1 MTITG
6 PDSITLIL
14 FKIVGGVA
22 LLLWGTRMVKLGFTR
37 AYATS
42 LRQVIAKNTQNRF
55 TAFLSGLGVTAV
67 LQSSTATA
75 LVLASFASKGMIGTA
90 AGLAVMIGADVST
103 TLVAQVLTFDLSW
116 LMPAFLICGV
126 TLHHFYEHGGRNKH
140 LARALIGLGLIL
152 LSLST
157 IKQTAL
163 PLGQS
168 ETLPMI
174 LGPLEKEPMLALIV
188 AALLT
193 WLLHSSL
200 ASVLIISSLAG
211 SGIISLK
218 LGMLLVLGSNL
229 GGSIIPLAMTF
240 NMGIAARRITSGN
253 TIMRIT
259 TVLLMVPFVPLVS
272 ELLGDL
278 PSTTSREVVHF
289 HMFFNLVLAALF
301 LPVVPYLAILCEKM
315 NKESD
320 KAPDP
325 STPQYLNDA
334 DLNSPT
340 IALAA
345 AARET
350 LRMAEI
356 VEEMFIDLMR
366 ALKKDNEKLLEQI
379 HERDN
384 VVDALHNEIK
394 LYLTR
399 VNEEALD
406 PKESDRLLQIL
417 GFSTNLE
424 HIGDII
430 DNSLIDIV
438 KSKINKQHRFSEEG
452 FREITAFHQAI
463 LNNMKLAQTI
473 FISEDPKLAR
483 QLVEGKKTVR
493 EAEKKSTEQHIKR
506 LRSRLADTMST
517 SALHTDIIRDF
528 RRINSHITTV
538 AYSII
543 DTAEQ
548 YKDKR
553 RPETPEETPASA

>member
-1 MTITG
+1 
-6 PDSITLIL
+6 
-14 FKIVGGVA
+14 
-22 LLLWGTRMVKLGFTR
+22 MVKLGFTR

-42 LRQVIAKNTQNRF
+42 LRRVIAKNTKNRF
-55 TAFLSGLGVTAV
+55 YAFLSGLGVTAV

-75 LVLASFASKGMIGTA
+75 MVLASFASRGMIGTA

-116 LMPAFLICGV
+116 LMPAFLLCGV

-157 IKQTAL
+157 IKQSAL

-168 ETLPMI
+168 ETLPII
-174 LGPLEKEPMLALIV
+174 LGPLEKEPMLALLV
-188 AALLT
+188 AALFT
-193 WLLHSSL
+193 WMLHSSL

-211 SGIISLK
+211 SGLISLK
-218 LGMLLVLGSNL
+218 LGMLLVLGTNL
-229 GGSIIPLAMTF
+229 GGAVIPFAMTF
-240 NMGIAARRITSGN
+240 KMGAAARRITSGN
-253 TIMRIT
+253 MIMRIT
-259 TVLLMVPFVPLVS
+259 TVILMVPFIPLVS
-272 ELLGDL
+272 EWFGNL

-289 HMFFNLVLAALF
+289 HTFFNIVLALLF
-301 LPVVPYLAILCEKM
+301 MPLVPLLADFCEKI
-315 NKESD
+315 NKEAD
-320 KAPDP
+320 QGDDP
-325 STPQYLNDA
+325 ARPQYLDEA

-350 LRMAEI
+350 LRMAEM
-356 VEEMFIDLMR
+356 VEEMFVDTMR
-366 ALKKDNEKLLEQI
+366 ALKKDNSKLAGEI
-379 HERDN
+379 HEKDN
-384 VVDALHNEIK
+384 VVDALHTAIK

-417 GFSTNLE
+417 GYSTNLE

-430 DNSLIDIV
+430 DKSLLEIV
-438 KSKINKQHRFSEEG
+438 NTKINAQHRFSDEG
-452 FREITAFHQAI
+452 FQEIIAFHNTI

-483 QLVEGKKTVR
+483 QLVEGKKHVR

-506 LRSRLADTMST
+506 MRSRLPDTIST
-517 SALHTDIIRDF
+517 SALHTDVIRDF

-538 AYSII
+538 AYSILE
-543 DTAEQ
+543 TAEM

-553 RPETPEETPASA
+553 RPEPEGDIPL